1 MGGVFAA
8 LAVVIMNLGGLIP
21 MATYVCPTL
30 CMVILSFVYM
40 ACGNRIAWSWYAAVS
55 ILSLLMSP
63 DKEAAAV
70 FAFLGYYPIL
80 KPRIET
86 MKGKWLWKLA
96 VFNISMVV
104 LYSILIRI
112 MGITEIT
119 QRSGSL
125 QFYIESPEP
134 EQIAALSQKYG
145 RRILFSCME
154 KPFIGV
160 KLLPIQQP
168 AMLMQEV
175 IMCMK
180 GAVKGKQST

>member
-1 MGGVFAA
+1 MRTNSKNMAMGGVFAA

-21 MATYVCPTL
+21 MATYVCPAI
-30 CMVILSFVYM
+30 CMVILSFVHM
-40 ACGNRIAWSWYAAVS
+40 ACGSRIAWTWYAAVS

-80 KPRIET
+80 KLKIEAT
-86 MKGKWLWKLA
+86 KGKWLWKLA

-119 QRSGSL
+119 GESEELAGIMLIVLLVLGNVTFLALDRLLTIL
-125 QFYIESPEP
+125 QIR
-134 EQIAALSQKYG
+134 L
-145 RRILFSCME
+145 RR
-154 KPFIGV
+154 KR
-160 KLLPIQQP
+160 
-168 AMLMQEV
+168 
-175 IMCMK
+175 
-180 GAVKGKQST
+180 